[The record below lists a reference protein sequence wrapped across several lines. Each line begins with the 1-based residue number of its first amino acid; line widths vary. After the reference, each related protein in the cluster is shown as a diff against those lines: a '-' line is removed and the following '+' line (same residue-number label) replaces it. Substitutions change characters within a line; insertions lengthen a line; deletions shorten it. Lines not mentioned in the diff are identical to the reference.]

1 MSLVSIVY
9 RSGRKPINKQALNSI
24 LPHEDERRV
33 KKKKRKTKNRGK
45 SRVVRVVKTRKNSV
59 EARLAR
65 RGEVKLSRV
74 RDVFDGDMK
83 LLRNEAVEKVDY
95 VVVGVDVGRR
105 GRIRIRINGV
115 YYSVLA
121 MIDCGFLDK
130 SEWGCCTGSVYWA
143 DCVLGTVRLL
153 RHFGLPVPEGTERRY
168 KEAEKGLVGPSLLL
182 GLSLDDFLKGGGCGP
197 RSRFMT
203 SGQETDSPFSFANAT
218 QRGRCGYGG
227 TANTVR
233 NREMKGGGR

>member
-33 KKKKRKTKNRGK
+33 KKKKRKTKSRGR
-45 SRVVRVVKTRKNSV
+45 SRVVRVVTTRKSRI
-59 EARLAR
+59 EASLAR

-74 RDVFDGDMK
+74 RGVFDGDMR

-95 VVVGVDVGRR
+95 VVVGLEVDRKGQIRV
-105 GRIRIRINGV
+105 RIGGV
-115 YYSVLA
+115 YYSVMA

-130 SEWGCCTGSVYWA
+130 SEWGCYAGSLYWA

-153 RHFGLPVPEGTERRY
+153 QHFGLPVPEGTERRY

-182 GLSLDDFLKGGGCGP
+182 GLSLDDFLKGRDGLDGEGKP
-197 RSRFMT
+197 
-203 SGQETDSPFSFANAT
+203 Q
-218 QRGRCGYGG
+218 
-227 TANTVR
+227 
-233 NREMKGGGR
+233 

>member
-9 RSGRKPINKQALNSI
+9 RSGRKPINKQTLNSI

-33 KKKKRKTKNRGK
+33 KKKKRKIKNRGK
-45 SRVVRVVKTRKNSV
+45 SRVVRVVKTRKSSV
-59 EARLAR
+59 EAGLAR

-74 RDVFDGDMK
+74 RDIFDGDMR

-95 VVVGVDVGRR
+95 VVVGLEVDRKGQIRV
-105 GRIRIRINGV
+105 RIGGV
-115 YYSVLA
+115 YYSVMA

-130 SEWGCCTGSVYWA
+130 SEWGCYAGSLYWA

-153 RHFGLPVPEGTERRY
+153 QHFGLPVPEGTERRY

-182 GLSLDDFLKGGGCGP
+182 DLSLDDFLKGRGCGP
-197 RSRFMT
+197 RSRFLT
-203 SGQETDSPFSFANAT
+203 SGQETASPLSFANAT

-227 TANTVR
+227 VANTVR
-233 NREMKGGGR
+233 NREMKGGGL

>member
-45 SRVVRVVKTRKNSV
+45 SRVVRVVKTRKSRI

-74 RDVFDGDMK
+74 RGVFDGDMR

-95 VVVGVDVGRR
+95 VVVGLEVDRKGQIRV
-105 GRIRIRINGV
+105 RIGGV
-115 YYSVLA
+115 YYSVMA

-130 SEWGCCTGSVYWA
+130 SEWGCYAGSLYWA

-153 RHFGLPVPEGTERRY
+153 QHFGLPVPEGTERRY

-182 GLSLDDFLKGGGCGP
+182 GLSSDDFLKGRDGLDGEGKP
-197 RSRFMT
+197 
-203 SGQETDSPFSFANAT
+203 Q
-218 QRGRCGYGG
+218 
-227 TANTVR
+227 
-233 NREMKGGGR
+233 

>member
-45 SRVVRVVKTRKNSV
+45 LRVVRVVKMRKSRI
-59 EARLAR
+59 EAKLAR

-74 RDVFDGDMK
+74 RDVFDGDMEK
-83 LLRNEAVEKVDY
+83 LRSEAVEKVDY
-95 VVVGVDVGRR
+95 VVVGVDVGRK
-105 GRIRIRINGV
+105 GLIRIRIGGV
-115 YYSVLA
+115 YYSVAA
-121 MIDCGFLDK
+121 MIDCGFLDR
-130 SEWGCCTGSVYWA
+130 SEWGCCAGSVYWA
-143 DCVLGTVRLL
+143 DCVLGTVGLL

-168 KEAEKGLVGPSLLL
+168 KEAEKGLVGPSLSL
-182 GLSLDDFLKGGGCGP
+182 GLSLDDFLKGGGCG
-197 RSRFMT
+197 RFQT
-203 SGQETDSPFSFANAT
+203 SGQETASPFSFANAT

-227 TANTVR
+227 AANTVR

>member
-33 KKKKRKTKNRGK
+33 KKKKRKIKNRGK
-45 SRVVRVVKTRKNSV
+45 SRVVRVVKTRKSSV
-59 EARLAR
+59 EAGLAR

-74 RDVFDGDMK
+74 RDIFDGDMEK
-83 LLRNEAVEKVDY
+83 LRSEAVEKVDY
-95 VVVGVDVGRR
+95 VVVGLEVDRKGQIRV
-105 GRIRIRINGV
+105 RIGGV
-115 YYSVLA
+115 YYSVMA

-130 SEWGCCTGSVYWA
+130 SEWGCYAGSLYWA

-153 RHFGLPVPEGTERRY
+153 QHFGLPVPEGTERRY

-182 GLSLDDFLKGGGCGP
+182 GLSLDDFLKGRDGLDGEGKP
-197 RSRFMT
+197 
-203 SGQETDSPFSFANAT
+203 Q
-218 QRGRCGYGG
+218 
-227 TANTVR
+227 
-233 NREMKGGGR
+233 

>member
-45 SRVVRVVKTRKNSV
+45 SRVVRVVKTRKSRI

-74 RDVFDGDMK
+74 RGVFDGDMR

-95 VVVGVDVGRR
+95 VVVGLEVDRKGKIRV
-105 GRIRIRINGV
+105 RIGGV
-115 YYSVLA
+115 YYSVMA

-130 SEWGCCTGSVYWA
+130 SEWGCYAGSLYWA

-153 RHFGLPVPEGTERRY
+153 QHFGLPVPEGTERRY

-182 GLSLDDFLKGGGCGP
+182 GLSLDDFLKGRGCGP
-197 RSRFMT
+197 RSRFLT
-203 SGQETDSPFSFANAT
+203 SGQETASPFSFANAT

-227 TANTVR
+227 AANAVR
-233 NREMKGGGR
+233 NWK